1 MANSILWLPPTV
13 RFIVEA
19 TTWIYLLIYNWYI
32 LPLSLISLAIF
43 NFPGDKSPEG
53 QSIGFNV
60 PGIVRILVEFGSAAL
75 GIFAAYQISPQLA
88 FYIQL
93 ILTIL
98 MIILDWHRYMWMLG
112 KAEVPRYVTF
122 FQKTK

>member
-1 MANSILWLPPTV
+1 MSNSLLWLPPSV

-19 TTWIYLLIYNWYI
+19 TTWIFLLIYNWYI

-43 NFPGDKSPEG
+43 NFPADKKPQG
-53 QSIGFNV
+53 QGIGFDV

-75 GIFAAYQISPQLA
+75 GIFAAYKVSPDLG
-88 FYIQL
+88 FYIQC

-98 MIILDWHRYMWMLG
+98 MIILDWHRYLWMLG
-112 KAEVPRYVTF
+112 KAEVPDYVTF
-122 FQKTK
+122 FQKRN